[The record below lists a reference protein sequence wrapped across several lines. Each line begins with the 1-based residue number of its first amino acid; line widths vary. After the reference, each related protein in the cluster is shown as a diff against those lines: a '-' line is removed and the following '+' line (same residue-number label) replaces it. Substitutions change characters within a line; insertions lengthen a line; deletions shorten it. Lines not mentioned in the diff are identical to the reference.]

1 MQSTVN
7 GWGGWIRTN
16 DHGIK
21 TQSTDAQNS
30 AVFIASALQM
40 QRLNHVNSQPMKSG
54 SRLNTKEHS

>member
-21 TQSTDAQNS
+21 TR
-30 AVFIASALQM
+30 IARCL
-40 QRLNHVNSQPMKSG
+40 
-54 SRLNTKEHS
+54 